1 MYVLVLLL
9 LLASPSPWQNIL
21 SRWCYVLH
29 RYRQL
34 LRTDLLLTCS
44 GACNAVLTYR
54 LACSALAQPS
64 PSRFKTKEHRSI
76 VRTQSQREKREK
88 TESRASLLHSQR
100 HAPRRL
106 SCLSLSLLQYED
118 SRLPWLGSAETRAS
132 PLKARSVQREG
143 GRPPSHY
150 CAVQRCNTVLV
161 LELAPYI
168 LSPSPSL
175 SLALLTHSSFYLVDN
190 LTHHT
195 KRRDRILL
203 DPILSSAATHPTT
216 IASTKYW
223 RLALR
228 LATSGLALC

>member
-54 LACSALAQPS
+54 LACSALTQPS

-100 HAPRRL
+100 HAPAACLCLFL
-106 SCLSLSLLQYED
+106 SYSTSTAGSLG
-118 SRLPWLGSAETRAS
+118 LGLAETRAS
-132 PLKARSVQREG
+132 PLKARSVQRRG
-143 GRPPSHY
+143 GEATLTLLY
-150 CAVQRCNTVLV
+150 CT
-161 LELAPYI
+161 
-168 LSPSPSL
+168 
-175 SLALLTHSSFYLVDN
+175 AL
-190 LTHHT
+190 
-195 KRRDRILL
+195 
-203 DPILSSAATHPTT
+203 
-216 IASTKYW
+216 
-223 RLALR
+223 
-228 LATSGLALC
+228 